1 MLETSARLLRLLS
14 LLQSPRAW
22 PGSELAE
29 RLGVSGRTVRNDI
42 ERLRTLGYPVDAT
55 RGSTG
60 GYRLASGSAMPPLL
74 LEDDEAVA
82 VTVAVRTV
90 AQSSLAGME
99 ETSLQALAKLEQV
112 LPARLRRRVKALQEY
127 TVPVPA
133 DRQVPGVDTGLLMTL
148 TAACRDRERL
158 RLDYRDHTGAATGRV
173 VEPQRVVNW
182 GRRWYLVA
190 WDVDRDAWRTFR
202 VDRITPRTPAG
213 PRFPPRG
220 DPEGDAAAYVA
231 GKVSAAAWRHRARVT
246 VHAPASAV
254 LERVNPAVGVV
265 EPVDQETCVLVTG
278 ADTLEGLAVHLG
290 LLGYDFTVTEPAEL
304 VAYLRRL
311 AGRYARSTPA
321 PAAPETGTGAAAG
334 AASAPEGPDGSSP
347 AASSR

>member
-14 LLQSPRAW
+14 LLQSPREW
-22 PGSELAE
+22 PGTELAE

-60 GYRLASGSAMPPLL
+60 GYRLAAGAAMPPLL

-82 VTVAVRTV
+82 VTIAVRTV
-90 AQSSLAGME
+90 ARSAMPGME

-112 LPARLRRRVKALQEY
+112 LPSRLRRRVRALQQY

-133 DRQVPGVDTGLLMTL
+133 DREDPGIDTELLMTL
-148 TAACRDRERL
+148 ASACRDRERL
-158 RLDYRDHTGAATGRV
+158 RLDYRDHAGTPSRRL

-190 WDVDRDAWRTFR
+190 WDVDREDWRMFR

-213 PRFPPRG
+213 PRFAPRE
-220 DPEGDAAAYVA
+220 DPEGTPP
-231 GKVSAAAWRHRARVT
+231 SMWRARRRRRPG
-246 VHAPASAV
+246 A
-254 LERVNPAVGVV
+254 
-265 EPVDQETCVLVTG
+265 TG
-278 ADTLEGLAVHLG
+278 RGSRCTRPRQPCWSGS
-290 LLGYDFTVTEPAEL
+290 T
-304 VAYLRRL
+304 RRW
-311 AGRYARSTPA
+311 AWWRPSTSTPA
-321 PAAPETGTGAAAG
+321 CWPRARTRWT
-334 AASAPEGPDGSSP
+334 ASPSISGCSATTSP
-347 AASSR
+347 

>member
-14 LLQSPRAW
+14 LLQSPREW
-22 PGSELAE
+22 PGTELAE

-55 RGSTG
+55 RGSAG
-60 GYRLASGSAMPPLL
+60 GYRLAAGSAMPPLL

-82 VTVAVRTV
+82 VTVAVRNV
-90 AQSSLAGME
+90 AGSSMAGME

-112 LPARLRRRVKALQEY
+112 LPPRLRRRVRALQQY

-133 DRQVPGVDTGLLMTL
+133 DRPAPAVDTDVLMTL

-158 RLDYRDHTGAATGRV
+158 RLDYRDHAGASTRRL

-190 WDVDRDAWRTFR
+190 WDVDRDDWRTFR
-202 VDRITPRTPAG
+202 ADRITPRTPSG
-213 PRFPPRG
+213 PRFAARE

-231 GKVSAAAWRHRARVT
+231 GKASAAAWRHRARVT
-246 VHAPASAV
+246 VHAPAAAV
-254 LERVNPAVGVV
+254 LERINPAVGSV
-265 EPVDQETCVLVTG
+265 EAVDAETCVLDTG
-278 ADTLEGLAVHLG
+278 ADSLDTLAVHLG
-290 LLGYDFTVTEPAEL
+290 MLGHDFTVTEPAEL
-304 VAYLRRL
+304 VEHLREL
-311 AGRYARSTPA
+311 AARYARST
-321 PAAPETGTGAAAG
+321 
-334 AASAPEGPDGSSP
+334 GPSSP